1 MVGRSKRNTVLHMS
15 WWEYVE
21 HLMPSARQQDVAA
34 AAGVTAPTVSRWSR
48 REQGVDPRAAA
59 AFARANGRPVL
70 EAFVAAGFL
79 TSEEANETPTATPS
93 LGSLTDEQ
101 LLHEVRRRM
110 SHAAPTTHAG
120 VSPATDLASRR
131 PERVTS
137 TDPDDPTDDQPRQW
151 AAHSEETAPRQSAN
165 RRQRRR
171 EWEELGEGSQ
181 DTGSDEPL

>member
-1 MVGRSKRNTVLHMS
+1 M
-15 WWEYVE
+15 

-59 AFARANGRPVL
+59 TFARTNGRPVL

-79 TSEEANETPTATPS
+79 TPEEANETPTATPS

-110 SHAAPTTHAG
+110 SHATPTTL
-120 VSPATDLASRR
+120 DSRR
-131 PERVTS
+131 PDREHAAPS
-137 TDPDDPTDDQPRQW
+137 EDAEPRQW
-151 AAHSEETAPRQSAN
+151 AAHSEQTAPQQSAN

-171 EWEELGEGSQ
+171 EWDELGEGSQ